1 MGTRQGWAGAAI
13 SMMVATSIFVGC
25 RRDPVR
31 VESVEA
37 TGPAAV
43 GGTASVQTAA
53 SGTFTQTAITSLDV
67 RTAGPNTTLDQTSA
81 GVITGTLA
89 GTFEDKLKVVIHPS
103 GKFDAHF
110 TITCV
115 CTVDGKS
122 GVLEIVAGDTGE
134 LLSPTLAAFA
144 GRAVINGGTGA
155 LSSLRGVLRIE
166 GTVDVTTG
174 LATYGYAGNIHFD
187 P

>member
-1 MGTRQGWAGAAI
+1 MRTIQGWRAAAI
-13 SMMVATSIFVGC
+13 SMMAATSIFVSC
-25 RRDPVR
+25 TRDPVGA
-31 VESVEA
+31 ESVEA
-37 TGPAAV
+37 TKPAAV
-43 GGTASVQTAA
+43 GRTASVQMAA
-53 SGTFTQTAITSLDV
+53 NGTFTQTAITSLDV
-67 RTAGPNTTLDQTSA
+67 KSAGPNTTLDQTSA

-155 LSSLRGVLRIE
+155 LSGLRGVLQIE

-174 LATYGYAGNIHFD
+174 LATYGYTGDLHFD